1 MERMKTRWACGL
13 LAAAVA
19 VVLGCRDKP
28 APAVPAAPAAPT
40 AQATPAPTGALDR
53 TVLPIPEP
61 TYPPI
66 TELDARKAT
75 PPPRFEVKA
84 PKGAPNVVII
94 LIDDMGFGM
103 SSAFGGPIHMPTVDR
118 LASEGLRYNQF
129 HTTALCSPTRTALL
143 SGRNHHT
150 NNMGS
155 ITETAT
161 AFPGNTGQRP
171 NSVAPVAEMLRLNG
185 YSTSFFGKN
194 HETAAWEISPS
205 GPTTRWP
212 NRSGFDEFYGFMGGE
227 TNQWAPLV
235 YHNLAPVELPT
246 DPQYHFM
253 NDMTNKAIAWVQC
266 QKSLTPD
273 RPFFMYFAPGATHA
287 PHHVPKEW
295 IAKYKGKFDKGW
307 DSMREEVLA
316 RQIKLGVV
324 PPGTKL
330 APKPEAIRDW
340 DKLSADEKKL
350 FARQMEIYAGFG
362 EYADTEIGRLV
373 DALRDTGQL
382 DNTLFFYIVGD
393 NGTSAEGGMNGLF
406 NEMTYFNGVEET
418 VQQILKHYDE
428 LGGPMSYPHMA
439 AGWAV
444 AGDTPFTW
452 TKQVASNFGGT
463 RNGMVVHWP
472 KRIKAKGE
480 VRSQF
485 HHVIDV
491 APTMLEAIGLP
502 EPKSV
507 NGTVQTPIEGV
518 SMVYTF
524 DDPKAESR
532 HKVQY
537 FEMIGNR
544 AIYADGWFAGTIH
557 KAPWEAKPRAALLDD
572 RWELY
577 DTRNDFSLANDLAA
591 QNPAKLKELQEL
603 FMKEAVKYKVLPI
616 DDRSIERL
624 NAKLAGRPDLMGDR
638 MSLALY
644 SGMTGMGENAFINV
658 KNRSVTITADLE
670 VPKGGANGVLLAQG
684 GRFGGWSFYMKGGK
698 LAYTY
703 NFLGL
708 QRTTIA
714 ARQPVPAGKATVRMD
729 FAYDGGGLAKGG
741 VVSLSVNGKKVGEGR
756 LERTQPMAFSLDDA
770 ADVGMDEG
778 TPVIEDYQPKST
790 RFTGTIRK
798 VVVDVKEMGAGEK
811 AEAKKGGTEA
821 ARKIEEAK

>member
-1 MERMKTRWACGL
+1 MRLKTW
-13 LAAAVA
+13 LAAAAAGALLVTA
-19 VVLGCRDKP
+19 ACSGPQSP
-28 APAVPAAPAAPT
+28 ASQQSAPPPSAAAPR
-40 AQATPAPTGALDR
+40 ALDR

-75 PPPRFEVKA
+75 PPPRFEVK
-84 PKGAPNVVII
+84 PPDGAPNVLIV

-103 SSAFGGPIHMPTVDR
+103 SSAFGGPIHMPTVER

-171 NSVAPVAEMLRLNG
+171 NSVAPLAEMLRLNG

-194 HETAAWEISPS
+194 HETAAWEVSPS

-227 TNQWAPLV
+227 TNQWAPLL
-235 YHNLAPVELPT
+235 YHGMNRVELPKE
-246 DPQYHFM
+246 PNYHFM
-253 NDMTNKAIAWVQC
+253 TDMTNKAIGWMQY

-287 PHHVPKEW
+287 PHHVPVAW
-295 IAKYKGKFDKGW
+295 IAKYKGKFDQGW
-307 DSMREEVLA
+307 DAMREEVLA

-324 PPGTKL
+324 PPNTKL
-330 APKPEAIRDW
+330 APKPEAIKDW
-340 DKLSADEKKL
+340 NRLTPDEKKL
-350 FARQMEIYAGFG
+350 FAHQMEIFAGFG
-362 EYADTEIGRLV
+362 EYTDTEIGRLV
-373 DALRDTGQL
+373 DAIRDMGQL
-382 DNTLFFYIVGD
+382 DNTLVFYIVGD

-418 VQQILKHYDE
+418 VADILKHYDE

-463 RNGMVVHWP
+463 RNGMVVYWP
-472 KRIKAKGE
+472 KRVTAKGE

-491 APTMLEAIGLP
+491 APTVLEAANLP
-502 EPKSV
+502 EPRIV
-507 NGTVQTPIEGV
+507 NGTSQAPIEGV

-524 DDPKAESR
+524 DDAKADSR

-557 KAPWEAKPRAALLDD
+557 KAPWEATPRAALLEDK
-572 RWELY
+572 WELY
-577 DTRNDFSLANDLAA
+577 DTRDDFSLANDLSTK
-591 QNPAKLKELQEL
+591 NPGKLKELQDL
-603 FMKEAVKYKVLPI
+603 FMKEAVKYHVLPI

-624 NAKLAGRPDLMGDR
+624 NPKLAGRPDLMGDR
-638 MSLALY
+638 TSLTLHA
-644 SGMTGMGENAFINV
+644 GMTGMSENAFINV
-658 KNRSVTITADLE
+658 KNRSLTITADVE
-670 VPKGGANGVLLAQG
+670 IPTGGASGVILAQG
-684 GRFGGWSFYMKGGK
+684 GRFGGWSLYLKGGK
-698 LAYTY
+698 PIYAY

-708 QRTTIA
+708 QRFTVA
-714 ARQPVPAGKATVRMD
+714 AAQAVPAGKATIRFE
-729 FAYDGGGLAKGG
+729 FAYDGDGLGKGGLGTIY
-741 VVSLSVNGKKVGEGR
+741 VNDKKVAEGR
-756 LERTQPMAFSLDDA
+756 IERTHANLFSLDDA

-778 TPVIEDYQPKST
+778 TPVTEEYTSSAST
-790 RFTGTIRK
+790 FTGKILK
-798 VVVDVKEMGAGEK
+798 VTLDVKEMGAGVK
-811 AEAKKGGTEA
+811 AQAARAGAEAAQKVEA
-821 ARKIEEAK
+821 AK

>member
-1 MERMKTRWACGL
+1 MRLKTWL
-13 LAAAVA
+13 AAVA
-19 VVLGCRDKP
+19 AGALLVTAACSGPQSP
-28 APAVPAAPAAPT
+28 ASQQSAPPPSAAAPR
-40 AQATPAPTGALDR
+40 ALDR

-75 PPPRFEVKA
+75 PPPRFEVK
-84 PKGAPNVVII
+84 PPDGAPNVLIV

-103 SSAFGGPIHMPTVDR
+103 SSAFGGPIHMPTVER

-171 NSVAPVAEMLRLNG
+171 NSVAPLAEMLRLNG

-194 HETAAWEISPS
+194 HETAAWEVSPS

-227 TNQWAPLV
+227 TNQWAPLL
-235 YHNLAPVELPT
+235 YHGMNRVELPKE
-246 DPQYHFM
+246 PNYHFM
-253 NDMTNKAIAWVQC
+253 TDMTNKAIGWMQY

-287 PHHVPKEW
+287 PHHVPVAW
-295 IAKYKGKFDKGW
+295 IAKYKGKFDQGW
-307 DSMREEVLA
+307 DAMREEVLA

-330 APKPEAIRDW
+330 APKPEAIKDW
-340 DKLSADEKKL
+340 NRLTPDEKKL
-350 FARQMEIYAGFG
+350 FAHQMEIFAGFG
-362 EYADTEIGRLV
+362 EYTDTEIGRLV
-373 DALRDTGQL
+373 DAIRDMGQL
-382 DNTLFFYIVGD
+382 DNTLVFYIVGD

-418 VQQILKHYDE
+418 VADILKHYDE

-463 RNGMVVHWP
+463 RNGMVVYWP
-472 KRIKAKGE
+472 KRVTAKGE

-491 APTMLEAIGLP
+491 APTVLEAANLP
-502 EPKSV
+502 EPRIV
-507 NGTVQTPIEGV
+507 NGTSQAPIEGV

-524 DDPKAESR
+524 DDAKADSR

-557 KAPWEAKPRAALLDD
+557 KAPWEATPRAALLEDK
-572 RWELY
+572 WELY
-577 DTRNDFSLANDLAA
+577 DTRDDFSLANDLSTK
-591 QNPAKLKELQEL
+591 NPGKLKELQDL
-603 FMKEAVKYKVLPI
+603 FMKEAVKYHVLPI

-624 NAKLAGRPDLMGDR
+624 NPKLAGRPDLMGDR
-638 MSLALY
+638 TSLTLHA
-644 SGMTGMGENAFINV
+644 GMTGMSENAFINV
-658 KNRSVTITADLE
+658 KNRSLTITADVE
-670 VPKGGANGVLLAQG
+670 IPTGGASGVILAQG
-684 GRFGGWSFYMKGGK
+684 GRFGGWSLYLKGGK
-698 LAYTY
+698 PIYAY

-708 QRTTIA
+708 QRFTVA
-714 ARQPVPAGKATVRMD
+714 AAQAVPAGKATIRFE
-729 FAYDGGGLAKGG
+729 FAYDGDGLGKGGLGTIY
-741 VVSLSVNGKKVGEGR
+741 VNDKKVAEGR
-756 LERTQPMAFSLDDA
+756 IERTHANLFSLDDA

-778 TPVIEDYQPKST
+778 TPVTEEYTSSAST
-790 RFTGTIRK
+790 FTGKILK
-798 VVVDVKEMGAGEK
+798 VTLDVKEMGAGVK
-811 AEAKKGGTEA
+811 AQAARAGAEAAQKVEA
-821 ARKIEEAK
+821 AK

>member
-1 MERMKTRWACGL
+1 MRRKRLTTC
-13 LAAAVA
+13 LAAAA
-19 VVLGCRDKP
+19 VGALFVTAVSSGLQPP
-28 APAVPAAPAAPT
+28 APPQSAAAPASV
-40 AQATPAPTGALDR
+40 DR

-61 TYPPI
+61 SYPPI
-66 TELDARKAT
+66 TELDARDAT
-75 PPPRFEVKA
+75 APPRFEIKA
-84 PKGAPNVVII
+84 PEGAPNVLIV

-103 SSAFGGPIHMPTVDR
+103 SSAFGGPVHMPTADR
-118 LASEGLRYNQF
+118 LATGGLRYNQF

-155 ITETAT
+155 ICETAT

-171 NSVAPVAEMLRLNG
+171 NRVAPLAEMLRLNG

-194 HETAAWEISPS
+194 HETAAWEVSPS

-227 TNQWAPLV
+227 TNQWAPLL
-235 YHNLAPVELPT
+235 YHGMNRVELPKE
-246 DPQYHFM
+246 PNYHFM
-253 NDMTNKAIAWVQC
+253 ADMTNKAIGWMQY

-273 RPFFMYFAPGATHA
+273 QPFFMYFAPGATHA
-287 PHHVPKEW
+287 PHHVPVAW
-295 IAKYKGKFDKGW
+295 IAKYKGKFDQGW
-307 DSMREEVLA
+307 DAMREEVLA

-330 APKPEAIRDW
+330 APKPEAIKDW
-340 DKLSADEKKL
+340 NRLTPDEKKL
-350 FARQMEIYAGFG
+350 FAHQMEIFAGFG
-362 EYADTEIGRLV
+362 EYTDTEIGRLV
-373 DALRDTGQL
+373 DAIRDMGQL
-382 DNTLFFYIVGD
+382 DNTLVFYIVGD

-418 VQQILKHYDE
+418 VADILKHYDE

-463 RNGMVVHWP
+463 RNGMVVYWP
-472 KRIKAKGE
+472 KRVTAKGE

-491 APTMLEAIGLP
+491 APTVLEAANLP
-502 EPKSV
+502 EPRIV
-507 NGTVQTPIEGV
+507 NGTSQTPIEGV

-524 DDPKAESR
+524 DDAKADSR

-557 KAPWEAKPRAALLDD
+557 KAPWEATPRAALLEDK
-572 RWELY
+572 WELY
-577 DTRNDFSLANDLAA
+577 DTRDDFSLANDLSTK
-591 QNPAKLKELQEL
+591 NPGKLKELQEV
-603 FMKEAVKYKVLPI
+603 FMKEAVKYHVLPI

-624 NAKLAGRPDLMGDR
+624 NPKLAGRPDLMGDR
-638 MSLALY
+638 TSLTLHA
-644 SGMTGMGENAFINV
+644 GMTGMSENAFINV
-658 KNRSVTITADLE
+658 KNRSLTITADVE
-670 VPKGGANGVLLAQG
+670 IPTGGASGVILAQG
-684 GRFGGWSFYMKGGK
+684 GRFGGWSLYLKGGK
-698 LAYTY
+698 PIYAY

-708 QRTTIA
+708 QRFTVA
-714 ARQPVPAGKATVRMD
+714 AAQAVPAGKATIRFE
-729 FAYDGGGLAKGG
+729 FAYEGGGLGKGG
-741 VVSLSVNGKKVGEGR
+741 LGTIYVNDKKVAEGR
-756 LERTQPMAFSLDDA
+756 IERTQANLFSLDDA

-778 TPVIEDYQPKST
+778 TPVTEEYTSSAST
-790 RFTGTIRK
+790 FTGKILK
-798 VVVDVKEMGAGEK
+798 VTVEVKEMGAGVK
-811 AEAKKGGTEA
+811 AQAAKAGAEAAQKIEA
-821 ARKIEEAK
+821 AK

>member
-1 MERMKTRWACGL
+1 MRRTSSWWGTGL
-13 LAAAVA
+13 LLAM
-19 VVLGCRDKP
+19 L
-28 APAVPAAPAAPT
+28 AVPLALRALAAPAAPA
-40 AQATPAPTGALDR
+40 AQATPAPAGTLDR

-61 TYPPI
+61 VRPPI
-66 TELDARKAT
+66 TELDARNVT

-84 PKGAPNVVII
+84 PEGAPNVVII
-94 LIDDMGFGM
+94 LLDDMGFGM

-155 ITETAT
+155 IAETAT

-171 NSVAPVAEMLRLNG
+171 DSVAPLAEMLRLNG

-194 HETAAWEISPS
+194 HETAAWEISVS
-205 GPTTRWP
+205 GPTSRWP

-227 TNQWAPLV
+227 TNQWSPLV
-235 YHNLAPVELPT
+235 YHNQTRVEVPK
-246 DPQYHFM
+246 DPKYHFM
-253 NDMTNKAIAWVQC
+253 NDMTNRAIAWVQF
-266 QKSLTPD
+266 QKALTPD
-273 RPFFMYFAPGATHA
+273 KPFFMYFAPGATHA

-307 DSMREEVLA
+307 DAMREEVLA
-316 RQIKLGVV
+316 RQIGLGVV
-324 PPGTKL
+324 PAGTKL
-330 APKPEAIRDW
+330 APKPEAIKDW
-340 DKLSADEKKL
+340 ATLSADEKRL
-350 FARQMEIYAGFG
+350 FARQMEIFAAYG

-373 DALRDTGQL
+373 EALEGTGQY
-382 DNTLFFYIVGD
+382 DNTLVFYIVGD

-406 NEMTYFNGVEET
+406 NEMTYFNAVEES
-418 VQQILKHYDE
+418 VQDILKHYDE

-439 AGWAV
+439 AGWAI

-472 KRIKAKGE
+472 RRIKAKGE

-491 APTMLEAIGLP
+491 APTILEAAGLP
-502 EPKSV
+502 EPRSV

-518 SMVYTF
+518 SMIYTF
-524 DDPKAESR
+524 DDAKAESR
-532 HKVQY
+532 RRVQY
-537 FEMIGNR
+537 FEMFGNR
-544 AIYADGWFAGTIH
+544 GIYADGWFAGTIH
-557 KAPWEAKPRAALLDD
+557 RAPWDPNPRAALLDD

-577 DTRNDFSLANDLAA
+577 DTRTDFSLARDLAA

-603 FMKEAVKYKVLPI
+603 FLKEAVKYKVLPI
-616 DDRSIERL
+616 DDRGIERL
-624 NAKLAGRPDLMGDR
+624 NPKLAGRPDLMGDR
-638 MSLALY
+638 TSLTLHA
-644 SGMTGMGENAFINV
+644 GMTGLSENAFLNV
-658 KNRSVTITADLE
+658 KNRSVSITADLE
-670 VPKGGANGVLLAQG
+670 IPAGGASGVILAQG
-684 GRFGGWSFYMKGGK
+684 GRFGGWSLHMKNGRP
-698 LAYTY
+698 AYTY

-714 ARQPVPAGKATVRMD
+714 AKQPVAPGRATVRME

-741 VVSLSVNGKKVGEGR
+741 LVSLQVNGKKVGEGR
-756 LERTQPMAFSLDDA
+756 LERTQPMVFSIDDA

-778 TPVIEDYQPKST
+778 TPVVEDYQPKDT
-790 RFTGTIRK
+790 KFTGTIRK
-798 VVVDVKEMGAGEK
+798 VVVEVKPMGAREK
-811 AEAKKGGTEA
+811 GAALEAGGEA
-821 ARKIEEAK
+821 ARKIAEAQ

>member
-1 MERMKTRWACGL
+1 MRKILATSLLTLALAGTWACQ
-13 LAAAVA
+13 AKPEPVA
-19 VVLGCRDKP
+19 P
-28 APAVPAAPAAPT
+28 
-40 AQATPAPTGALDR
+40 ATPAQAGGLDR
-53 TVLPIPEP
+53 TVLPIQEP
-61 TYPPI
+61 KYPAI
-66 TELDARKAT
+66 TELDARNAT
-75 PPPRFEVKA
+75 PPSRFEVKA
-84 PKGAPNVVII
+84 PQGAPNVLIV

-103 SSAFGGPIHMPTVDR
+103 SSAFGGPIHMPTVDG
-118 LASEGLRYNQF
+118 LANDGLRYNQF

-171 NSVAPVAEMLRLNG
+171 DSVAPLAEMLRLNG

-194 HETAAWEISPS
+194 HETAAWEVSPS
-205 GPTTRWP
+205 GPTSRWP

-227 TNQWAPLV
+227 TNQWAPLL
-235 YHNLAPVELPT
+235 YHGMNRAELPK
-246 DPQYHFM
+246 DPNYHFM
-253 NDMTNKAIAWVQC
+253 TDMTDKAVAWVQY

-295 IAKYKGKFDKGW
+295 IAKYKGKFDQGW
-307 DSMREEVLA
+307 DVMREEVLA

-330 APKPEAIRDW
+330 APKPDAIKDW
-340 DKLSADEKKL
+340 AVLSADEKKL
-350 FARQMEIYAGFG
+350 FARQMEIFAAFG

-373 DALRDTGQL
+373 EALKDLGQL
-382 DNTLFFYIVGD
+382 DNTLVFYIVGD
-393 NGTSAEGGMNGLF
+393 NGTSAEGGMDGMF
-406 NEMTYFNGVEET
+406 NEMTYFNGVQET
-418 VQQILKHYDE
+418 AADILKHDDE

-463 RNGMVVHWP
+463 RNGMVAYWP
-472 KRIKAKGE
+472 KRITAKGE

-491 APTMLEAIGLP
+491 APTVLEAAGLP

-524 DDPKAESR
+524 DDAKAESR

-557 KAPWEAKPRAALLDD
+557 KAPWEAKPRATLLEDK
-572 RWELY
+572 WELY
-577 DTRNDFSLANDLAA
+577 DTRSDFSLAADLAA
-591 QNPAKLKELQEL
+591 QNPAKLKELQDL
-603 FMKEAVKYKVLPI
+603 FVKEAVKYKVLPI

-624 NAKLAGRPDLMGDR
+624 NPKLAGRPDLMGDR
-638 MSLALY
+638 TSLTLY
-644 SGMTGMGENAFINV
+644 AGMTGMSENAFINV
-658 KNRSVTITADLE
+658 KNRSLTMTADVE
-670 VPKGGANGVLLAQG
+670 IPAGGANGVILSQG
-684 GRFGGWSFYMKGGK
+684 GRFGGWSLYMKAGK
-698 LAYTY
+698 PVYAY

-708 QRTTIA
+708 QRFA
-714 ARQPVPAGKATVRMD
+714 VASAQAVPAGKATIRFE

-741 VVSLSVNGKKVGEGR
+741 LGTIYVNDKKVAEGR
-756 LERTQPMAFSLDDA
+756 IERTQPILFSLDDA
-770 ADVGMDEG
+770 ADVGIDEG
-778 TPVIEDYQPKST
+778 TPVTEEYKSAASA
-790 RFTGTIRK
+790 FTGKILK
-798 VVVDVKEMGAGEK
+798 VKVDVKEMGAGEK
-811 AEAKKGGTEA
+811 AEAAKGNAEA
-821 ARKIEEAK
+821 ARKMEAVK